1 MQDQPAPGGG
11 TSDIERYDHSP
22 ARRDS
27 VKTTGDVSEFTV
39 TLTPEIIELLET
51 RATTDRQKLDVVA
64 FMQEAWKEAKKQPA
78 LDLEPEFCGYC
89 LNSGCIRWA
98 GIIKRGTH
106 PKNPRSVVYCFSS
119 RNHPET
125 GEIEFDGYVGCPQC
139 EHTPNI
145 DMLRQPAEEG
155 G

>member
-51 RATTDRQKLDVVA
+51 RATTDKQKLDVVA

-89 LNSGCIRWA
+89 QNSGILRYHKNIPYSEA
-98 GIIKRGTH
+98 GPKR
-106 PKNPRSVVYCFSS
+106 VYTYLSMH
-119 RNHPET
+119 NT
-125 GEIEFDGYVGCPQC
+125 VGEWFDGLVECTLC
-139 EHTPNI
+139 ENPP
-145 DMLRQPAEEG
+145 DLESLRARNEEQ
-155 G
+155 